1 MSPPR
6 AIALFGGT
14 FDPIHIG
21 HLRAAIELRERLA
34 FDEVRLVPCHQPPHR
49 GTPAV
54 DSAARRAMVAM
65 AIAGEAGL
73 VLDDRELRRAGPS
86 YTIDTLIAT
95 RAEIGADKTL
105 ALVIGVDA
113 FAALDT
119 WHRWRELLDFAH
131 IVVMERPAAVL
142 PQTGAVAELLAQHR
156 GEISALRT
164 RTHGVIVPFA
174 LPPLW
179 VSATA
184 LRQLLA
190 AGNSPRYL
198 LPDVVWTYIRE
209 HRLYG
214 VDASACGENH
224 SMNH

>member
-1 MSPPR
+1 MNPPR

-21 HLRAAIELRERLA
+21 HLRAAIELREQLG

-49 GTPAV
+49 ATPAV
-54 DSAARRAMVAM
+54 DSAARRAMVEM
-65 AIAGEAGL
+65 AIAGETGL

-86 YTIDTLIAT
+86 FTIDTLVAT
-95 RAEIGADKTL
+95 RAEIGVEAVL

-119 WHRWRELLDFAH
+119 WQRWRELLDFAH

-142 PQTGAVAELLAQHR
+142 PQTGPVAELLLQYR
-156 GEISALRT
+156 SDVTALRT
-164 RTHGVIVPFA
+164 RTHGAIVPFA

-184 LRQLLA
+184 LRALLA

-198 LPDVVWTYIRE
+198 LPDVVWAYIRE
-209 HRLYG
+209 HRLYS
-214 VDASACGENH
+214 VK
-224 SMNH
+224 

>member
-1 MSPPR
+1 MSPLR

-21 HLRAAIELRERLA
+21 HLRAAIELREQLG
-34 FDEVRLVPCHQPPHR
+34 FDEVRLIPCHQPVHR
-49 GTPAV
+49 AAPLV
-54 DSAARRAMVAM
+54 DSRARRTMVEL
-65 AIAGEAGL
+65 AIAGERGL
-73 VLDDRELRRAGPS
+73 VLDDRELRRDGPS
-86 YTIDTLIAT
+86 FTIDTLNAT
-95 RAEIGADKTL
+95 RAEVGDDVSL

-131 IVVMERPAAVL
+131 IVVMERPEAVL
-142 PQTGAVAELLAQHR
+142 PQAGPVAELLLQYRAAP
-156 GEISALRT
+156 SALRT
-164 RTHGVIVPFA
+164 RAHGAIVPFA

-184 LRQLLA
+184 LRRLLA

-198 LPDVVWTYIRE
+198 LPDVVWAYIRE
-209 HRLYG
+209 HCLYG
-214 VDASACGENH
+214 VATAPRTE
-224 SMNH
+224 

>member
-1 MSPPR
+1 MNPR
-6 AIALFGGT
+6 AIAVFGGT

-21 HLRAAIELRERLA
+21 HLRAAIELRERLG
-34 FDEVRLVPCHQPPHR
+34 FDEVRLVPCHQPAHR
-49 GTPAV
+49 ATPAV
-54 DSAARRAMVAM
+54 DSMARRDMVAM
-65 AIAGEAGL
+65 AIAGETGL
-73 VLDDRELRRAGPS
+73 VLDERELRRDGPS

-105 ALVIGVDA
+105 ALVIGADA
-113 FAALDT
+113 FAALDS

-142 PQTGAVAELLAQHR
+142 PQSGPVAELLAQYR
-156 GEISALRT
+156 GDVSALRT
-164 RTHGVIVPFA
+164 RTHGAIVPFA

-198 LPDVVWTYIRE
+198 LPDVVWDYIRE
-209 HRLYG
+209 RGLYG
-214 VDASACGENH
+214 ASRGH
-224 SMNH
+224 L